1 MMVVNFAMPLA
12 DAMAKNDGSNR
23 AASGRL
29 IRELYRRND
38 RAIAK
43 DFPASA
49 SRAPRDLQFEYLT
62 IRSERNFLA
71 FVAN

>member
-49 SRAPRDLQFEYLT
+49 SRAPRDF
-62 IRSERNFLA
+62 
-71 FVAN
+71 